1 MSSIRD
7 IDQRPE
13 RKELPEGWR
22 LARLGEVCYLKTG
35 GTPSKSD
42 DSNFG
47 GDIKWLVSGD
57 INQGE
62 IYDCVGR
69 ITTQGMVNSNAGYLP
84 PDCVMIALNGQGK
97 TRGSV
102 ALLCVEA
109 TCNQSLVA
117 MIPCDRAELL
127 PRFLLYHLQM
137 RYQELRNLTG
147 DSHRSGLNIGIL
159 NRLEVIFPSFSEQQR
174 IASILKEQMGAVE
187 KARTAAQERLR
198 AIKALPAAFLRQIF
212 PDPGQPLPEGWR
224 WAKLGDVCAIVSKG
238 TTPSSLGFSYVNEGI
253 PFLRAE
259 DINGSEV
266 DPSKVAFYISVET
279 NNALDRSRL
288 LPGDFLITIA
298 GTLGRVG
305 YIAEGMPTMN
315 CNQAVAFARPK
326 RELVDVEYMVCV
338 CQNDTVIAPL
348 LSQKAGGALQNLN
361 LQQVRGLE
369 IPLPPLPEQQRIST
383 IIKEQLA
390 AIEQARIAAEAEL
403 KAINTLPAAL
413 LRRAFNGEL

>member
-1 MSSIRD
+1 MSSTTRD
-7 IDQRPE
+7 IDQLSE
-13 RKELPEGWR
+13 IKELPEGWR
-22 LARLGEVCYLKTG
+22 WVRLGEVCLPDRQIVEPNTFHAESLTYYSLEHIESETGRILKTPTEPVELEG
-35 GTPSKSD
+35 KSMTFLFDQRHVLYGKLRPYLNKVALPFSSGRCTTEMIPLLPSD
-42 DSNFG
+42 GLDRIFLA
-47 GDIKWLVSGD
+47 WLLRRQETV
-57 INQGE
+57 E
-62 IYDCVGR
+62 FA
-69 ITTQGMVNSNAGYLP
+69 M
-84 PDCVMIALNGQGK
+84 QGK
-97 TRGSV
+97 TGSRMPR
-102 ALLCVEA
+102 ADMDSLLM
-109 TCNQSLVA
+109 LH
-117 MIPCDRAELL
+117 IPL
-127 PRFLLYHLQM
+127 PPL
-137 RYQELRNLTG
+137 
-147 DSHRSGLNIGIL
+147 
-159 NRLEVIFPSFSEQQR
+159 PEQQR
-174 IASILKEQMGAVE
+174 IAAILKEQMGAVE
-187 KARTAAQERLR
+187 KARMAAQERLR

-212 PDPGQPLPEGWR
+212 PDPGQPLPDGWR

-259 DINGSEV
+259 DINGSVV

-338 CQNDTVIAPL
+338 CQNNTVIAPL

-369 IPLPPLPEQQRIST
+369 IPLPPLPEQQRIAT

-390 AIEQARIAAEAEL
+390 AIEQAHISAEAEL